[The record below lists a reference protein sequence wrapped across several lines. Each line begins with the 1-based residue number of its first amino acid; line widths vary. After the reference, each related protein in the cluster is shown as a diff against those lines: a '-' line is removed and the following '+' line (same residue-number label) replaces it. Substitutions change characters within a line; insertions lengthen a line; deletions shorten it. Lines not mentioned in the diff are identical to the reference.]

1 MTKTRKLIALPLLA
15 AQISPLNLFTSLLLG
30 ILRPVS
36 LWSPACGVPQRSVC
50 FRTAPWGSPAR
61 RWQYCGAVVC
71 LEAAANLS
79 NGVTMTHQGA
89 GSESESAQQ
98 FVDAVSPA
106 VFPRVEVFDVSGLRV
121 EKLASWTRSRVST
134 KSGTNCWRPAT

>member
-36 LWSPACGVPQRSVC
+36 LWSPACGVPQRAVC
-50 FRTAPWGSPAR
+50 LRTAPWGSPAR

-71 LEAAANLS
+71 LEAAPYLS
-79 NGVTMTHQGA
+79 NCVAMTDQGA
-89 GSESESAQQ
+89 GPESESAQQ
-98 FVDAVSPA
+98 LVESVSLG
-106 VFPRVEVFDVSGLRV
+106 VFQR
-121 EKLASWTRSRVST
+121 
-134 KSGTNCWRPAT
+134 